1 MNRSQLCLACVI
13 AVCIAACDSQS
24 RGQVAAASSAPAGEA
39 APGQAAASDSLLIPG
54 TPAGDLADWVRDIR
68 NGIAAIP
75 ALAASDRAAAQNM
88 TLDLYITRQEYA
100 EMYFGVDGRQRQS
113 QELAAA
119 IDTAELRFHELL
131 KLLATE
137 RPTADEV
144 RSAVAALDQQQ
155 AVVGGL
161 WQRSGARLRRSST
174 Q

>member
-1 MNRSQLCLACVI
+1 MNGTSQLRLACVI
-13 AVCIAACDSQS
+13 AVCLAACDSHT
-24 RGQVAAASSAPAGEA
+24 RGQVAAASSAGEA

-75 ALAASDRAAAQNM
+75 ALAASDRAAAQNT

-137 RPTADEV
+137 HPTADEV